1 MRNFVEEE
9 SIADANSIPSDTL
22 SHTSNKQRNNA
33 SAIFTSQKLDK
44 LDELVGAEKKVTIND
59 PKYYE

>member
-1 MRNFVEEE
+1 MRNFMEEE

-33 SAIFTSQKLDK
+33 SAIFISQKLDNILHPGRK
-44 LDELVGAEKKVTIND
+44 VPNLDVLGFS
-59 PKYYE
+59 